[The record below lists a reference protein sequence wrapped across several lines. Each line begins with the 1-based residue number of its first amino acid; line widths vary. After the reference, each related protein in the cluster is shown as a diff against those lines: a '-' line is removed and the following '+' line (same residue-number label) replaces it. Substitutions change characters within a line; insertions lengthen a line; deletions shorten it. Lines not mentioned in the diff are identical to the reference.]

1 MTGRLSSLSFNST
14 GFGLVRP
21 NTRAGHHVDIF
32 TSLSN
37 GGFNCNSS
45 WGKAFA
51 QPPVDWPTIKADFGR
66 IIWQSGGRLVRMQIR
81 KQIKI
86 HEFDEEDRFFQ
97 WKKKKMKSQKCAVY
111 QQHFNKYNGFRLM
124 QEEEVRTGLLYDF
137 VMHVREDSFWLKEMK
152 PIHHFSD
159 SAVSTKGCLRFGG
172 INDKVAVV
180 PRKFASAWFDII
192 LQNYLY
198 QIPRYKNPEDMSR
211 KNAEVNS
218 IPLVEVPVD
227 YLPQLDIRKV
237 ETQTSP
243 EGRLYQPAASGCFH
257 PLYAGGKSLE
267 PDDKECACV
276 PSGLCKK
283 VQARYCPFT
292 KDK

>member
-1 MTGRLSSLSFNST
+1 MNLVRYIHKQQTDQPALKAPAVAPLSSVQGQPANQTALKVPAAAHGSAAIRSTDAQQNNAQKLRLAIIMTGRLSSLSFNST

-111 QQHFNKYNGFRLM
+111 QQHFNKS
-124 QEEEVRTGLLYDF
+124 V
-137 VMHVREDSFWLKEMK
+137 
-152 PIHHFSD
+152 
-159 SAVSTKGCLRFGG
+159 
-172 INDKVAVV
+172 
-180 PRKFASAWFDII
+180 
-192 LQNYLY
+192 
-198 QIPRYKNPEDMSR
+198 
-211 KNAEVNS
+211 
-218 IPLVEVPVD
+218 
-227 YLPQLDIRKV
+227 
-237 ETQTSP
+237 
-243 EGRLYQPAASGCFH
+243 ASGAF
-257 PLYAGGKSLE
+257 SLLTSDRKPQQLTDAE
-267 PDDKECACV
+267 F
-276 PSGLCKK
+276 SGTMD
-283 VQARYCPFT
+283 F
-292 KDK
+292 D